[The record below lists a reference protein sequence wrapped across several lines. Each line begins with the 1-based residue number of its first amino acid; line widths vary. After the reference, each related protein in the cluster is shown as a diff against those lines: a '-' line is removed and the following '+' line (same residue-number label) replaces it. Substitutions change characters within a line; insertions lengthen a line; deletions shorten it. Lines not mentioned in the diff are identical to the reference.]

1 MSFQNNKMIAIYMF
15 IWLRF
20 RLLAQDNARNF
31 WQQSG
36 SLPYMQSSCK
46 DFLSTHS
53 LQEEMKLMHQ
63 RLVSKEQMLAS
74 ACHLFN
80 CHSDCPLDAF
90 SLDMSLF
97 MTHAGP
103 LQKPTETSSTA
114 QSSALFDQTHLLLR
128 SGVKVK

>member
-1 MSFQNNKMIAIYMF
+1 MSFQSSKMIPIYIF

-20 RLLAQDNARNF
+20 CLLAQDNARHF

-36 SLPYMQSSCK
+36 SLPYMHSSCK
-46 DFLSTHS
+46 DLPSTHS

-63 RLVSKEQMLAS
+63 RLVSKEQTLAS

-90 SLDMSLF
+90 SLDMSIF

-103 LQKPTETSSTA
+103 LQNPTETSSTT